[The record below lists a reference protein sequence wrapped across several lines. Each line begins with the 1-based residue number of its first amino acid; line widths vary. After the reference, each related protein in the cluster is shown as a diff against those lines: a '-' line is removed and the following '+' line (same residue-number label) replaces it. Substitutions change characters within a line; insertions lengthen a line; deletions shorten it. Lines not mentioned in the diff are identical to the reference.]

1 MKNRCSKRIK
11 STENT
16 KLLEAEDLLLAVDM
30 PRGMREA
37 SVQTA
42 DSESEGEVAV
52 DVGLMKL

>member
-30 PRGMREA
+30 PRGMHEA

-52 DVGLMKL
+52 DVESMKL